1 MNPNHPIARRL
12 MTAGLPV
19 LALAAASASLAVWLN
34 PGWALAMTER
44 PVPTLRLPGQDNA
57 PARTVAKVDFPGT
70 FTVGPGQPAEATG
83 AWSGFRGEY
92 RDNLARPLQP
102 LLPEPPPHGPTVLW
116 QVSCG
121 EGYAGPAVRNGRV
134 WLLDHD
140 AEEHADVLRCLSLDD
155 GRELWRRSYRVTV
168 KRQHGFSRT
177 VPAVTDRYVLT
188 FGPKCHVL
196 CVRANTGDFL
206 WGLDLVAEFGCEVP
220 QWYAGQCPLID
231 NGRAILAPAGP
242 DVLMLA
248 VDCETGKTLWKAP
261 NQRNWTQTHSSIL
274 PVSFAGRGIYLYCG
288 SGGLAG
294 VDADSG
300 EVLFLNEDW
309 TVKIATVPTPVDLG
323 EGSILLVGGYGAGSM
338 LVQLEERSAD
348 PDNPGAMPGVVAR
361 TVKRLPPETLGSD
374 QQTPVYF
381 DDHLYAVLPKGIAR
395 GAQLA
400 CLTAKGIPLWH
411 SGTEHTFGLGPYL
424 AVDDPDGIGKA
435 ILAMNDEGLLS
446 AVRATPRGFE
456 LLWQVDVLQGHEA
469 WAPMALAG
477 GRLLV
482 RDLTTLK
489 CLDLRPAR
497 KDAP

>member
-1 MNPNHPIARRL
+1 MNPNHPITRRL
-12 MTAGLPV
+12 LTLGIPA
-19 LALAAASASLAVWLN
+19 LALAAGAGALAVWLN
-34 PGWALAMTER
+34 GGHALALSER

-57 PARTVAKVDFPGT
+57 PARAIAKTDFPGT
-70 FTVGPGQPAEATG
+70 FTPGPGKPADSSAT
-83 AWSGFRGEY
+83 WSAFRGDY
-92 RDNLARPLQP
+92 RDNIARPLQP
-102 LLPEPPPHGPTVLW
+102 LFDQPPPEGIPVLW
-116 QVSCG
+116 EIPCG

-155 GRELWRRSYRVTV
+155 GRELWQRSYRVTV

-188 FGPKCHVL
+188 LGPKCHVL
-196 CVRANTGDFL
+196 CVRAETGEFL
-206 WGLDLVAEFGCEVP
+206 WGLDLVAKFGCEVP
-220 QWYAGQCPLID
+220 QWYAGQCPLIN

-248 VDCETGKTLWKAP
+248 VDCETGKTLWTAP
-261 NQRNWTQTHSSIL
+261 NQRNWAQTHSSIL

-300 EVLFLNEDW
+300 ELLFLNEDW

-323 EGSILLVGGYGAGSM
+323 EGRILLVGGYGAGSL
-338 LVQLEERSAD
+338 LVQLEEQPAENPNAL
-348 PDNPGAMPGVVAR
+348 PDILAR
-361 TVKRLPPETLGSD
+361 TVKRLPPQTLGSD
-374 QQTPVYF
+374 QQTPVFF
-381 DDHLYAVLPKGIAR
+381 DDHLYAVLPKGIAH
-395 GAQLA
+395 GAQLT
-400 CLTAKGIPLWH
+400 CLSNTGIPLWH
-411 SGTEHTFGLGPYL
+411 SGPDHTFGLGPYL

-435 ILAMNDEGLLS
+435 LLVMNDEGLLS
-446 AVRATPRGFE
+446 AVRTTPRGFE
-456 LLWQVDVLQGHEA
+456 LLWQADVLDGHEA
-469 WAPMALAG
+469 WAPMSLAD

-482 RDLTTLK
+482 RDLTTMK
-489 CLDLRPAR
+489 CLDLRAAR